1 MLQLA
6 SVCSH
11 NSHSKS
17 KHVENLRS
25 LRFSFFGL
33 KNQIFSFCVCSGIG
47 VAQLWEAILKIC
59 SFFPRKRNF
68 FFKFMQSLMRTCPQF
83 YDYGKYALRFEVFKS
98 ENEKVWNDAPKNY
111 ATFCN
116 QQLQLLKKCCE
127 IKNPNLWLQREVNSE
142 TEIYQAFL
150 LILLS
155 EALKVEFRNYI
166 KFSQNI

>member
-17 KHVENLRS
+17 KHVKSLSKS
-25 LRFSFFGL
+25 LRLLFFGL
-33 KNQIFSFCVCSGIG
+33 KNQIFRFCVCSGIG

-68 FFKFMQSLMRTCPQF
+68 FFKFMQSLMRTCPLF
-83 YDYGKYALRFEVFKS
+83 YDYGKYALRFEVFKTERRKS
-98 ENEKVWNDAPKNY
+98 VMSPPKSY

-116 QQLQLLKKCCE
+116 QQLQLLKKCCK
-127 IKNPNLWLQREVNSE
+127 IKNLNLWLQRKVDSEKEVHSSL
-142 TEIYQAFL
+142 L

-155 EALKVEFRNYI
+155 
-166 KFSQNI
+166 